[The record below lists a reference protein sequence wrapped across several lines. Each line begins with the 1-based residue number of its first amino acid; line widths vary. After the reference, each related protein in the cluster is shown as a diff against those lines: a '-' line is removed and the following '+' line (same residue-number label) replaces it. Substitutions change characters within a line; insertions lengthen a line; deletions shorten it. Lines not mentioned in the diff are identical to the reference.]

1 MIISDEENSSQKGY
15 AYPNG
20 TVSTFQYSQSYT
32 LLLSSKLDT
41 YMYIS
46 MRCAINFLFKFFLC
60 TVVYPKIAQLN
71 AVPMA
76 TVTEMNSVYV
86 T

>member
-1 MIISDEENSSQKGY
+1 M
-15 AYPNG
+15 
-20 TVSTFQYSQSYT
+20 
-32 LLLSSKLDT
+32 KLQLVV
-41 YMYIS
+41 MYIS
-46 MRCAINFLFKFFLC
+46 MQCAINFLFKFFLC